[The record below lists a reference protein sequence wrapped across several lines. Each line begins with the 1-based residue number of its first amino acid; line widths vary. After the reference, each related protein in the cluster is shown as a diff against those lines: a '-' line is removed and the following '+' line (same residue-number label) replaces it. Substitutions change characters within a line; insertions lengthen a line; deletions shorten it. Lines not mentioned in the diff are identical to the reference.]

1 MMKLSRRPNAE
12 LLEKVPE
19 WAHRLYLVTFRRTV
33 DGIEESFIKVGVTTY
48 TEVWDRI
55 LQAHQAFIE
64 GRDNWVLTSMYE
76 YFHNGS
82 VVASTQLP
90 TDKAKNLEKEI
101 LEKWGPQDLELPK
114 MNGMSEIRKYTPQ
127 RYAVAKNLIQKN
139 RYVRS

>member
-1 MMKLSRRPNAE
+1 
-12 LLEKVPE
+12 
-19 WAHRLYLVTFRRTV
+19 
-33 DGIEESFIKVGVTTY
+33 
-48 TEVWDRI
+48 
-55 LQAHQAFIE
+55 
-64 GRDNWVLTSMYE
+64 MYE